1 MRKGLKDLGF
11 NVIEGRTAIVPVIVG
26 DDQLSF
32 QMWRMLYDAGVFVNV
47 FISPGVPP
55 GRQMM
60 RTSYMA
66 THEDE
71 HLDKILDIFEDT
83 GKKLGLIS

>member
-1 MRKGLKDLGF
+1 
-11 NVIEGRTAIVPVIVG
+11 
-26 DDQLSF
+26 
-32 QMWRMLYDAGVFVNV
+32 MLYDAGLFVNV

-66 THEDE
+66 SHEE
-71 HLDKILDIFEDT
+71 SHLNGIIDIFSDV
-83 GKKLGLIS
+83 GKQLGII